1 MSVDLTTRVAAV
13 SLPSSVMTAAGTS
26 GYGDELGGYGDL
38 AQLGA
43 VVVKSLA
50 AFAWEGNDP
59 PRVVASG
66 EHMLNSVG
74 LAGPGVDA
82 WREDYLPALRQR
94 GARVVGSIWGRN
106 VAEFAAAARAMRG
119 ADVVALEVN
128 ASCPNLDDRSRI
140 FAHSAEATAEVVAA
154 SHDAGLA
161 LWVKLSPNTPDLL
174 SVAGAALDA
183 GAQALVLVNTVLG
196 LAIDIETRRPALG
209 NGTGGVSGPGILPVA
224 LRSVYDCRAAFP
236 SVAIV
241 GVGGISTGEDAIAM
255 VMAGANAVE
264 VGTATFANPRA
275 AWNIQKGMGEWM
287 HRHGVKSI
295 EEIVGAAHG

>member
-13 SLPSSVMTAAGTS
+13 SLPSPVMTAAGTS

-74 LAGPGVDA
+74 LAGSRVWTPGARTVPG
-82 WREDYLPALRQR
+82 PALRQR
-94 GARVVGSIWGRN
+94 GARVVGFDLGPQRRGVRRRRPGHARGGRI
-106 VAEFAAAARAMRG
+106 
-119 ADVVALEVN
+119 VALEVN

-161 LWVKLSPNTPDLL
+161 LWVEAEPQH
-174 SVAGAALDA
+174 A
-183 GAQALVLVNTVLG
+183 
-196 LAIDIETRRPALG
+196 
-209 NGTGGVSGPGILPVA
+209 
-224 LRSVYDCRAAFP
+224 
-236 SVAIV
+236 
-241 GVGGISTGEDAIAM
+241 
-255 VMAGANAVE
+255 
-264 VGTATFANPRA
+264 
-275 AWNIQKGMGEWM
+275 
-287 HRHGVKSI
+287 
-295 EEIVGAAHG
+295 